1 MEVGVDVNDNN
12 IVDVVEVELA
22 VVDVVEIDLVVVV
35 VVVVVVPGRRTVVV
49 ESVLMWHLS

>member
-35 VVVVVVPGRRTVVV
+35 VVVPGRRTVVV